1 MKVIN
6 AHMLREDTPK
16 NRDKVKKG
24 TIWLNRLVD
33 SDTRYIKITRFD
45 IQHDWVEFYE
55 VSNDRRHLG
64 VLFYQELFEQY
75 WIAIEEDI

>member
-24 TIWLNRLVD
+24 TIWLSRLVD
-33 SDTRYIKITRFD
+33 SDTQYIKITRFD
-45 IQHDWVEFYE
+45 RRHDWVEFYE

-75 WIAIEEDI
+75 WIAIEEDL

>member
-24 TIWLNRLVD
+24 TIWLSRLVN
-33 SDTRYIKITRFD
+33 SDVQYIKITRFNRESN
-45 IQHDWVEFYE
+45 WVEFYE
-55 VSNDRRHLG
+55 ICNDRRHLG